1 MPEGDRKIMKKTLLI
16 VLSLLL
22 ICSISLAEDAVS
34 SATLSVDRLPAVE
47 STGSSILVV
56 YFSTDDTIRAA
67 AYTIADALSADLFE
81 IQPVE
86 PYTADDVNYHNSK
99 SRTSIEQNDP
109 QARPAISVLPEDLG
123 RYDTVI
129 LGYPIWWGQAPRI
142 LYTFTEN
149 ADLSGKTIIPFCT
162 SGSSGVGS
170 SASNLQKLTGEN
182 TVWLEAKRIS
192 NGSRAEEIR
201 AWAESL
207 GLGKGET
214 GMFYI
219 HVNDTVLTVKAES
232 NSSSEAL
239 LQLLEAGDITVSM
252 HDYGSFEKVGPLGAT
267 IPRNDEDITTI
278 PGDVILYQGN
288 QVTVYYDENRWSFTK
303 LGHIDIEQEELKAIL
318 GSGDVTVILSA
329 NP

>member
-1 MPEGDRKIMKKTLLI
+1 MKKAMVFLTALL
-16 VLSLLL
+16 V
-22 ICSISLAEDAVS
+22 ICGISLAEDTVT

-67 AYTIADALSADLFE
+67 AYTVADALSADLFE

-86 PYTADDVNYHNSK
+86 PYTADDLNYHNRQ

-109 QARPAISVLPEDLG
+109 QARPAIASLPEDLR

-142 LYTFTEN
+142 LYSFVES

-162 SGSSGVGS
+162 SGSSGAGS

-182 TVWLEAKRIS
+182 TVWLDAKRIS
-192 NGSRAEEIR
+192 NGSSAEEIR
-201 AWAESL
+201 VWAESL
-207 GLGKGET
+207 GLGKEKT
-214 GMFYI
+214 DMFYI
-219 HVNDTVLTVKAES
+219 HVNSAVLAVKTEN

-239 LQLLEAGDITVSM
+239 IKLLKTGDITIAM
-252 HDYGSFEKVGPLGAT
+252 HDYGSFEKVGSLGAD
-267 IPRNDEDITTI
+267 IPRNDEDITTV

-288 QVTVYYDENRWSFTK
+288 QVTIYYDENRWNFTR
-303 LGHIDIEQEELKAIL
+303 LGHIDMDQDELKSIL
-318 GSGDVTVILSA
+318 GSGDVTVILSV